1 MGYSSVSSNYEPNV
15 IEAPSL
21 GVSLLVNFIGDVIGF
36 EGSSYSSSGGFGL
49 VGDWVLVGD

>member
-1 MGYSSVSSNYEPNV
+1 MSNYEPNV

-36 EGSSYSSSGGFGL
+36 KGSSYSSSGGFGL
-49 VGDWVLVGD
+49 VGD